1 MDDQDSPLLAAA
13 LLLRIGSDANSAR
26 IADAV
31 HAIWKEVDAGL
42 FSILGQRGVAALYQR
57 SLFVTHRAY
66 PWLAG
71 TFDGVHATIN
81 LPLLR
86 TTLLQQTPTNALA
99 ASRVFLQTFE
109 ALLTSLV
116 GPSLTDRLLCS
127 VCKNSFSGTSAQDAS
142 L

>member
-57 SLFVTHRAY
+57 CLYLTAKDF
-66 PWLAG
+66 PWLHGA
-71 TFDGVHATIN
+71 FEGVQGGMN
-81 LPLLR
+81 LPALR
-86 TTLLQQTPTNALA
+86 AAMLQQTPTNAAA
-99 ASRVFLQTFE
+99 ASRALLGTFE
-109 ALLTSLV
+109 KFLINLV
-116 GPSLTDRLLCS
+116 GPGITERLLQS
-127 VCKNSFSGTSAQDAS
+127 AYKNSSGFAAQDTS
-142 L
+142 S